1 MLDIGDIF
9 AYYFADCVVLIVRR
23 LFHRDETEQLHE
35 ARGDGLPQQL
45 LLAACIVCP
54 WTKITVNL

>member
-54 WTKITVNL
+54 WTKI